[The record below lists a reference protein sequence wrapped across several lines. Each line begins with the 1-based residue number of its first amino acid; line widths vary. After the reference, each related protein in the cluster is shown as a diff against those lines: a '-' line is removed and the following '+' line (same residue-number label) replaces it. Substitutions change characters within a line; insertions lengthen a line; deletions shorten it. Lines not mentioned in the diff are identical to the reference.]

1 MSRGVGT
8 TSASL
13 SRPLPGPLPSA
24 TAPLATPTPVR
35 PHGGRAR
42 LASPDTFTFD
52 TFDAQR
58 SGEPSVVEVLGRALS
73 RVVQWTSFARGE
85 IGPDLAA
92 SWEQPDQQT
101 LILDLDR
108 AARWQERAPVNGRAF
123 TAADLVAHIE
133 RTLSLAAGG
142 KLPLNQR
149 SGDFAT
155 IARVSAPADS
165 TVTIATSRPDPFLIG
180 TLASR
185 FALVQAP
192 EVVRA
197 FEARWHEARPD
208 QVIGTGPFLFESN
221 TSGILS
227 FTAFARGHRSPL
239 LAGLEVGEPA
249 NEAALFEAKRL
260 DEALTRDRRDATMI
274 ETQLGTRVQEF
285 ERFEE
290 SPVLSTLFVGSPP
303 WNNPSLTL
311 ALSAALNRRALS
323 VRLFGS
329 RAAACGPASPATS
342 AFALP
347 DSELAAY
354 PGYRA
359 QYDADLSD
367 AKARWVAAGGPALGP
382 ITIDFPSVFDP
393 RYSASSVVVEML
405 NSALGAQ
412 FHAAVESYTTISQK
426 VLDRRYGNGNAAFW
440 FGWGPQ
446 LDLPDASRQLAETYS
461 PDFATG
467 AISGLG
473 SFPDATAITR
483 VESLSRQ
490 VRLEF
495 DTGRRMA
502 LAKEIGAAVLGAGG
516 MGVLPWLLQRSEVF
530 RWPYYGGTEPTPFW
544 GQHLDAGSWL
554 DPSAASYGG
563 RP

>member
-1 MSRGVGT
+1 M
-8 TSASL
+8 
-13 SRPLPGPLPSA
+13 
-24 TAPLATPTPVR
+24 
-35 PHGGRAR
+35 
-42 LASPDTFTFD
+42 
-52 TFDAQR
+52 
-58 SGEPSVVEVLGRALS
+58 VEVLGRALS
-73 RVVQWTSFARGE
+73 RVVQWTSFTRGE

-101 LILDLDR
+101 LILHLDR
-108 AARWQERAPVNGRAF
+108 AARWQDRAPVSGRTF
-123 TAADLVAHIE
+123 TATDLVAHLE
-133 RTLSLAAGG
+133 RMLALAAGG

-149 SGDFAT
+149 AADYAT

-165 TVTIATSRPDPFLIG
+165 TVTIATTRPDPFLTG
-180 TLASR
+180 TLAGR

-192 EVVRA
+192 EAVRT
-197 FEARWHEARPD
+197 FEAHWQEAKPE

-221 TSGILS
+221 TSGVLA
-227 FTAFARGHRSPL
+227 FTAFAGGHRAPL
-239 LAGLEVGEPA
+239 LAGLEVGQPA

-260 DEALTRDRRDATMI
+260 DEALTRDRRDAAMI
-274 ETQLGTRVQEF
+274 EAQLGTPVRQLA
-285 ERFEE
+285 RFEE

-323 VRLFGS
+323 ARLFGS
-329 RAAACGPASPATS
+329 RAAACGPASPATP

-354 PGYRA
+354 PGYRE
-359 QYDADLSD
+359 QYAADLSD
-367 AKARWVAAGGPALGP
+367 AKARWVAAGGPGLGP

-393 RYSASSVVVEML
+393 RYSATSVVLEML
-405 NSALGAQ
+405 NSALGPQ

-461 PDFATG
+461 PDSATG
-467 AISGLG
+467 AMAGIG
-473 SFPDATAITR
+473 SFPDANAAGR
-483 VESLSRQ
+483 VASLSQQ

-495 DTGRRMA
+495 ETGRRMA
-502 LAKEIGAAVLGAGG
+502 LAKEMAAAVLGAGG
-516 MGVLPWLLQRSEVF
+516 MGVLPWVLQRSEVF

-544 GQHLDAGSWL
+544 GQHLDAGAWL